1 MYRKYSN
8 HVNKYFP
15 FIKQNFHLFIEFS
28 VDFCL
33 YDTSYRGIWK

>member
-28 VDFCL
+28 VDFL
-33 YDTSYRGIWK
+33 SKRHTSYRGI